1 MKIESTTVFLDIRD
15 FTKHLSEQF
24 ENEEF
29 YELIHNVYQ
38 TGLTVGSTLSDDN
51 NFYINSTGDGFLC
64 IFFGDF
70 HYLKSYAFSLLLH
83 LLLPN
88 YFNQFFNDDKSEGDY
103 WFGVGIESGFVNQV
117 SANIDNKEIITYL
130 GNVINIAARLESLTK
145 DHARAPIIFGPDFNE
160 LLTQFYFNISYSQ
173 LIRNA
178 KDEKDSSEAN
188 KLHIQMSSIN
198 SELLS
203 SYLFEHRLKG
213 VKNALPVFRV
223 SPSLQDIK
231 KDHFWQFLQ
240 KMPDGIKVKIKDI
253 LFKAN
258 IHCRY

>member
-1 MKIESTTVFLDIRD
+1 MKIECTTVFLDIRD

-29 YELIHNVYQ
+29 YELIRTVYH
-38 TGLTVGSTLSDDN
+38 TGLTVGNTLSDDN
-51 NFYINSTGDGFLC
+51 DFYINSTGDGFLC

-70 HYLKSYAFSLLLH
+70 HYLKSYAFTLLLH
-83 LLLPN
+83 LLLPK
-88 YFNQFFNDDKSEGDY
+88 YFNQFFNAVKSEGDY
-103 WFGVGIESGFVNQV
+103 WFGIGIESGSVHQV

-130 GNVINIAARLESLTK
+130 GNVINIAARLEGLTK

-160 LLTQFYFNISYSQ
+160 LLVQYNSDISYNQ
-173 LIRNA
+173 LIHKA
-178 KDEKDSSEAN
+178 KEEKDSSEAN
-188 KLHIQMSSIN
+188 KLHIQMASIN

-213 VKNALPVFRV
+213 IKNALHVFRV

-231 KDHFWQFLQ
+231 KDHLWQFLQ
-240 KMPDGIKVKIKDI
+240 KMPVGIKVKIKEI
-253 LFKAN
+253 MLKAN